1 MNMKKTYINPSIEV
15 VKINCN
21 PLMLTVSLTGEEA
34 TQTDG
39 VYDDAR
45 YFDFDD
51 EDEY

>member
-1 MNMKKTYINPSIEV
+1 MKKTYINPSIEV

-34 TQTDG
+34 TTNGDG
-39 VYDDAR
+39 EYNDAR

>member
-1 MNMKKTYINPSIEV
+1 MKKTYINPSIEV

-34 TQTDG
+34 TKTGND
-39 VYDDAR
+39 YDDAR